1 VSTLEQLAR
10 IIYFGSVPITVLGFG
25 QIWWGL
31 QGEIQNILI
40 PGWYLRAMGNP
51 SGRMSSLFYRLFG
64 TWYGS
69 IWGHKSTKSLSGKR
83 FN

>member
-1 VSTLEQLAR
+1 MTTPEPS
-10 IIYFGSVPITVLGFG
+10 TVLGL
-25 QIWWGL
+25 IAVGL
-31 QGEIQNILI
+31 
-40 PGWYLRAMGNP
+40 
-51 SGRMSSLFYRLFG
+51 SSIVGFRLFG